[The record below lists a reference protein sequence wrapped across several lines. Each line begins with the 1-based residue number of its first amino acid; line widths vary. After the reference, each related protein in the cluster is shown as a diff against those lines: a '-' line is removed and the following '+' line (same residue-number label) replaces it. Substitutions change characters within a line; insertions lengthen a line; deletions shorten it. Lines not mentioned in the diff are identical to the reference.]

1 MTKNSLKNGPDELGY
16 YGEGENA
23 MGGMAVG
30 ETLMPALHELNLAFE
45 DAIKDKAFLD
55 EFAYY
60 CKHYIGRPS
69 PLYHAENLSNKLG
82 GAKIFP
88 IPIVSS
94 RRHPEN
100 CPELEITSVISSIGN
115 APWL

>member
-16 YGEGENA
+16 YGEGESA

-82 GAKIFP
+82 VDMDQLSGDIMYLLKHDLVMIGAK
-88 IPIVSS
+88 
-94 RRHPEN
+94 
-100 CPELEITSVISSIGN
+100 
-115 APWL
+115 